1 MLRRFSL
8 VILFIA
14 AVITGVA
21 LSPTPKIPVS
31 SAPGGNAN
39 PANSSARSSTPS
51 PRLTRVTTAAPATTT
66 APVATTTTTVD
77 PGTLPQTDVMPSSTD
92 PAFIAKMTDLIKAV
106 ATGNPALAYPA
117 FFPLS
122 AYLQVKAIPNPAADY
137 QNRLI
142 NYYNQD
148 IATLHSSLGPSVAS
162 TTFVSVDVPPGQAE
176 WIVPGVEYNK
186 GSYWRVYGTVV
197 HYSVAGVPGQFTI
210 ASMIS
215 WRGEWYIVHLL
226 SIR

>member
-1 MLRRFSL
+1 MLRRL
-8 VILFIA
+8 ALLILFVA
-14 AVITGVA
+14 AVVA
-21 LSPTPKIPVS
+21 GLDTTATPKIALSNAS
-31 SAPGGNAN
+31 SASVKHDLSPPKAPPSLPPTTIGV
-39 PANSSARSSTPS
+39 PATP
-51 PRLTRVTTAAPATTT
+51 VKTAPPATTD
-66 APVATTTTTVD
+66 TVD
-77 PGTLPQTDVMPSSTD
+77 PGTLPQTDILPSES

-122 AYLQVKAIPNPAADY
+122 AYLQVKAISNPAADY
-137 QNRLI
+137 QDRLI
-142 NYYNQD
+142 YYYNQD
-148 IATLHSSLGPSVAS
+148 IATLHSSLGPNVAS
-162 TTFVSVDVPPGQAE
+162 TTLVAVDVPPGQAE

-197 HYSVAGVPGQFTI
+197 HYNVAGVPGQFTI

-215 WRGEWYIVHLL
+215 WRGQWYVVHLL